1 MHRNNFR
8 FVAGM
13 TFVIVVVAACSST
26 APQSNPSTET
36 LGAAIRDSGLKCA
49 EALSAEV
56 IPERASTWRVICSE
70 SFVYAATLGE
80 DGRLCV
86 EPILAAGFSEDL
98 ILPPDPH
105 CAPLPRAR

>member
-1 MHRNNFR
+1 MRNNSLR

-13 TFVIVVVAACSST
+13 AFVIVVLAACSSA
-26 APQSNPSTET
+26 APQANPSTET

-49 EALSAEV
+49 EALSADV
-56 IPERASTWRVICSE
+56 IPERESTWRVMCSE
-70 SFVYAATLGE
+70 SFIYAATLGE

-105 CAPLPRAR
+105 CAPLAGAR